1 MRNRTVTLL
10 DLGLDSDFAV
20 STAYTQQLLQSLA
33 VGDEQR
39 ALDVITVRSREAWTI
54 HEILTRPSDVL
65 HVMAHAAKWDDG
77 ELHLGSEDA
86 DLAALS
92 DVRDGFLRK
101 GGYPISAA
109 IVIADACR
117 TAAPGWVSVMRDV
130 LGQETAYIGTRR
142 EVGWRDSTVF
152 TANFYAALTR
162 TRGKSTPLV
171 DQAMDA
177 SDRANE
183 AFRRV
188 TGRAS
193 PYVCRPLRPSR
204 AATNSLKEAPL

>member
-33 VGDEQR
+33 VGDERR
-39 ALDVITVRSREAWTI
+39 ALDVITVRSRDAWTI
-54 HEILTRPSDVL
+54 HEILTRPSEVL

-92 DVRDGFLRK
+92 DVRDDFLQE

-109 IVIADACR
+109 IVIADACK
-117 TAAPGWVSVMRDV
+117 TAAPGWVSVIRDL

-142 EVGWRDSTVF
+142 EVDWRDSTVF
-152 TANFYAALTR
+152 SATSTR
-162 TRGKSTPLV
+162 H
-171 DQAMDA
+171 
-177 SDRANE
+177 
-183 AFRRV
+183 
-188 TGRAS
+188 
-193 PYVCRPLRPSR
+193 
-204 AATNSLKEAPL
+204 

>member
-65 HVMAHAAKWDDG
+65 HVMAHAGKWDDG

-86 DLAALS
+86 DLAALAE
-92 DVRDGFLRK
+92 VRDGFLQK
-101 GGYPISAA
+101 GGYPISAG
-109 IVIADACR
+109 IVIADACN
-117 TAAPGWVSVMRDV
+117 TAAPGWVSVIRDV
-130 LGQETAYIGTRR
+130 LGQETAYIATKR
-142 EVGWRDSTVF
+142 EVYWRDSTVF

-162 TRGKSTPLV
+162 TRGKSTSLV
-171 DQAMDA
+171 DQAIDA
-177 SDRANE
+177 THRANT
-183 AFRRV
+183 AFREV
-188 TGRAS
+188 TGHAS
-193 PYVCRPLRPSR
+193 PYVCKPLRPSR
-204 AATNSLKEAPL
+204 PAKNSLREDPL